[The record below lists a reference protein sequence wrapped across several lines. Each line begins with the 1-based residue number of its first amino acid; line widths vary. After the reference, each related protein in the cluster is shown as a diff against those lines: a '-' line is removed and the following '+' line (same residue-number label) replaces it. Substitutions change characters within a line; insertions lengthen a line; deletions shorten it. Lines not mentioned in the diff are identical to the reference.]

1 MLKTNTL
8 IHNMMYNFTF
18 LYLFIIYT
26 YIFLTQLIHVWCYL
40 FSSAYFN
47 WTIDQTI
54 YALRFQIICFFISW
68 SAFFRAKM
76 YFVVEFNNLIQ
87 QLSFT
92 ILIAKHVLYI
102 FAQLYMSNKY
112 NANRDFNIYTQLNS
126 LISHATAIATTNTEN
141 SRC

>member
-1 MLKTNTL
+1 
-8 IHNMMYNFTF
+8 
-18 LYLFIIYT
+18 
-26 YIFLTQLIHVWCYL
+26 
-40 FSSAYFN
+40 
-47 WTIDQTI
+47 
-54 YALRFQIICFFISW
+54 
-68 SAFFRAKM
+68 M